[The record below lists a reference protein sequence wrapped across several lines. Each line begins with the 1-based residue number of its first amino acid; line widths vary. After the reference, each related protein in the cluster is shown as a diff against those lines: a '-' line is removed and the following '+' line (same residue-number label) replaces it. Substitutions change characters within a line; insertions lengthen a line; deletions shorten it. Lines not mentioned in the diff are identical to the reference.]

1 MKTKDDDDAAS
12 AKRWRE
18 LKLERV
24 RQRHDILEDQ
34 GETSIDIA
42 ENDVSIHTLSK
53 ETSTKANSA
62 VRSLFF
68 LWLTCTRLVQPQHAN
83 HKMFLFA

>member
-62 VRSLFF
+62 VR
-68 LWLTCTRLVQPQHAN
+68 
-83 HKMFLFA
+83 FLFCFLMVDSHSSCSTTTCKS